1 MFNTKL
7 ILLIQMLQIE
17 STISMPFYINLNL
30 QHCES
35 VILQKCGYS
44 QCEDDGGTYLLGAF
58 KNIVFKTLRA

>member
-1 MFNTKL
+1 
-7 ILLIQMLQIE
+7 MLQIE